1 MSLNYI
7 KELAS
12 KITGAGKSRIYI
24 DPNYYDRLSTVISRE
39 EVKKLIEDGIIRV
52 KQKKGQVWREEK
64 IRKKRKR
71 KGPGS
76 KKGKR
81 VKVKKKEYVKRV
93 RGLRRFLK
101 QLYEKGAMDSSVY
114 RRLRLMIKA
123 GAINSKSRIKA
134 YLESL
139 KKK

>member
-1 MSLNYI
+1 MSLEYI

-12 KITGAGKSRIYI
+12 KVTGAGKSRIYI

-39 EVKKLIEDGIIRV
+39 EVRKLIEDGIIKI

-64 IRKKRKR
+64 IKKRRKR
-71 KGPGS
+71 RGPGS
-76 KKGKR
+76 RKGKR

-93 RGLRRFLK
+93 RALRRFLR
-101 QLYEKGAMDSSVY
+101 QLYKKGAMDSSVY
-114 RRLRLMIKA
+114 RHLRTMIKA
-123 GAINSKSRIKA
+123 GVINSKSKIKA